1 MGAKRKAKPEVDDDA
16 DDDMPPPSGYVA
28 PPSPWDVEPIISSRI
43 QEILDAIEAPAVDD
57 ATRSLF
63 CRWLYRRQKFAE
75 TFRNER
81 YGPEEQIVLV
91 CRAILEFDGNSN
103 ALIEPIV
110 SAVSLCMRPDWTSK
124 GVAWIEAFDQI
135 PLLGTMQAL
144 VDLFG
149 EKAAAEHLKAVLRRK
164 LWAFFGPDVV
174 PAAKPVKPP
183 PKPPRSVTR
192 VPEIEKKIA
201 LGVKLLELKAKSRR
215 NNDFGQLRKRHF
227 GDVEPKLAMQ
237 ATSVA
242 KIYGTRPDIYRRM
255 SWQALVEL
263 SSPSISAAAR
273 LRFETAVI
281 EGKDINGRQIR
292 RARGRRPNGRPRQ
305 SRPAAR
311 MAA

>member
-1 MGAKRKAKPEVDDDA
+1 MGRRKAVDDD
-16 DDDMPPPSGYVA
+16 DDDDDLPTPPPGYVA
-28 PPSPWDVEPIISSRI
+28 PAPAWDRAPIVE
-43 QEILDAIEAPAVDD
+43 QVQKILDAMEVPPIDR
-57 ATRSLF
+57 ATMTMF
-63 CRWLYRRQKFAE
+63 CRSFYRRQKFAE

-81 YGPEEQIVLV
+81 YGAEERIVLV
-91 CRAILEFDGNSN
+91 CRAILESDGNGN
-103 ALIEPIV
+103 ALIEPIAN
-110 SAVSLCMRPDWTSK
+110 AVALCMRPEWTSK

-135 PLLGTMQAL
+135 PLLGTLQTL

-149 EKAAAEHLKAVLRRK
+149 EKAAAEHLKEVLRRK

-174 PAAKPVKPP
+174 PAAKPVKVKP
-183 PKPPRSVTR
+183 PKPPASVTR
-192 VPEIEKKIA
+192 IPVIEKRIA

-215 NNDFGQLRKRHF
+215 NNDFSELRKRHF

-242 KIYGTRPDIYRRM
+242 KVYGAKPEIYRRV

-263 SSPSISAAAR
+263 SAPSLSAAAR
-273 LRFETAVI
+273 LRFESAVI
-281 EGKDINGRQIR
+281 EGKEITGIQIK